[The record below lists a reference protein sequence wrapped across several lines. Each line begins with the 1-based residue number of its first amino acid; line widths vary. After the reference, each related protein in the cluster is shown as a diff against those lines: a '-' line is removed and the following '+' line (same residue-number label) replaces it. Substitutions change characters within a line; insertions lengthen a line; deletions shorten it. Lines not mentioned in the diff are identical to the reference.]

1 MTVRRATRVLVIR
14 HGQSV
19 WNADGRWQGHA
30 DPPLSALGS
39 QQARVAADALGALD
53 AVVASDLVRA
63 LDTASIIAAAL
74 GIGPVD
80 VDPRLRES
88 DAGEWTGLTRHEIEA
103 AFPGWLAEGRRPPS
117 FEHWEHVAE
126 RAAHALHDLAGRHP
140 AGEVLVVA
148 HSGVIR
154 SLERRLGAPSPLV
167 ANLGGAWFEV
177 ADGTLTVGERVVLV
191 DAQRVTVTTPP
202 RL

>member
-1 MTVRRATRVLVIR
+1 MTTGPATRVLVVR

-30 DPPLSALGS
+30 DPPLSALGA
-39 QQARVAADALGALD
+39 QQARAAADALGTLD

-63 LDTASIIAAAL
+63 LDTATIIAAAL

-126 RAAHALHDLAGRHP
+126 RAAHALRDLAARHP
-140 AGEVLVVA
+140 GGDVLVVS

-167 ANLGGAWFEV
+167 ANLGGTWFQV
-177 ADGTLTVGERVVLV
+177 ADGAVTAGERVVLV
-191 DAQRVTVTTPP
+191 DPQRVTVTTPP
-202 RL
+202 QL